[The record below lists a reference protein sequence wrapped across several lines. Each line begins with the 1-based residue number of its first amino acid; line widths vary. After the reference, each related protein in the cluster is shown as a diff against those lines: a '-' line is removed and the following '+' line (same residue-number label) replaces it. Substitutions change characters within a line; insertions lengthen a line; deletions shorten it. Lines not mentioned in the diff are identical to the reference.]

1 MLKAQHQPLTIPTS
15 ADIRALMARRGFS
28 VCDEPGTISTF
39 REFAQ
44 SLISVPIAT
53 TEVMAGV
60 QAKTGASLFLR
71 WDGKSPTGFIAFFP
85 FSREG
90 EQALE
95 CGAFVGTAVRPD
107 WVCEA
112 TPETQFGYVWCFG
125 ANNPAAGLAVV
136 RAGKTVR
143 EQCFPQLGVYVRGA
157 TADGRRFTEP
167 MGFFPKAADS
177 TLYYS
182 EPFARARLKA
192 AS

>member
-1 MLKAQHQPLTIPTS
+1 MQHQPQTVPTS
-15 ADIRALMARRGFS
+15 EDIISLLARRGFS
-28 VCDEPGTISTF
+28 VCDDPRNITIF

-53 TEVMAGV
+53 AEIMAGV
-60 QAKTGASLFLR
+60 QARTRASLFLR
-71 WDGKSPTGFIAFFP
+71 WDKNEPTGFIAFFP
-85 FSREG
+85 FSAEG
-90 EQALE
+90 QRILE
-95 CGAFVGTAVRPD
+95 SGAFVGTAVRPE

-112 TPETQFGYVWCFG
+112 TPSTRIGYVWCFG

-136 RAGKTVR
+136 RAGKTIR

-167 MGFFPKAADS
+167 MGFFPTANDP

>member
-1 MLKAQHQPLTIPTS
+1 MHQPLSIPTS
-15 ADIRALMARRGFS
+15 DDIRSLLGRRGFS
-28 VCDEPGTISTF
+28 VCDEPEAISIF

-44 SLISVPIAT
+44 RLISVPIAT
-53 TEVMAGV
+53 TETMAAV
-60 QAKTGASLFLR
+60 QAKTRASLFLR
-71 WDGKSPTGFIAFFP
+71 WDKDAPTGFIAFFP
-85 FSREG
+85 FSATG
-90 EQALE
+90 ERVLADGQ
-95 CGAFVGTAVRPD
+95 FVGSAVKPE

-112 TPETQFGYVWCFG
+112 TAHTRIGYVWCFG
-125 ANNPAAGLAVV
+125 AINSAAGLAVV

-167 MGFFPKAADS
+167 MGFFPTSHDP

-182 EPFARARLKA
+182 EPFARARLRA

>member
-1 MLKAQHQPLTIPTS
+1 MLKAQHQPLIVPS
-15 ADIRALMARRGFS
+15 SEDIRSLLARRGFA
-28 VCDEPGTISTF
+28 VCDEPESVSTF

-44 SLISVPIAT
+44 SLISVPIASVET
-53 TEVMAGV
+53 MAGV
-60 QAKTGASLFLR
+60 QGKTGASLFLR
-71 WDGKSPTGFIAFFP
+71 WDKNEPTGFIAFFP
-85 FSREG
+85 FSHAG
-90 EQALE
+90 ERALE
-95 CGAFVGTAVRPD
+95 SGAFVGTAVQPH

-112 TPETQFGYVWCFG
+112 TPETRFGYVWCFG

-167 MGFFPKAADS
+167 MGFFPTARDT